1 MAQQLNS
8 EEIKAYQEHI
18 EHGDREVDT
27 KDDITK
33 EADVAPRLTKSRFDE
48 LGLWRTLWVFRRA
61 ALCCLS
67 VYTGF
72 LCEGFEVCPKT
83 EESVRDEADAV

>member
-1 MAQQLNS
+1 MAHQLHN
-8 EEIKAYQEHI
+8 EEIKAHQEHI
-18 EHGDREVDT
+18 EHGDHDAKE
-27 KDDITK
+27 DITK
-33 EADVAPRLTKSRFDE
+33 EVDIGPRLTKSRFDE

-72 LCEGFEVCPKT
+72 LCEGFEVCSRAYAPGV
-83 EESVRDEADAV
+83 EDVD